1 MQFSRSHAGMLAVV
15 SIFTGIIAPVG
26 TYLGQETPLPLTNM
40 QWVSY
45 AMLGLLIVIFYLAS
59 T

>member
-26 TYLGQETPLPLTNM
+26 SYLGVGTPLPLTDK
-40 QWVSY
+40 QWIAY
-45 AMLGLLIVIFYLAS
+45 AMLALLVIIFYLVS
-59 T
+59 I